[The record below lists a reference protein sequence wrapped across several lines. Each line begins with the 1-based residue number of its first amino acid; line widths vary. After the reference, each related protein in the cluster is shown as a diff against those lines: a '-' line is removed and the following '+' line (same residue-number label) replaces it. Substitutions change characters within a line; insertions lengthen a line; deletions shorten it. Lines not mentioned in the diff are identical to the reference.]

1 MLPTE
6 PKHIS
11 ELLHSNEDDM
21 IYEVRLIV
29 PGRKG
34 SYVMDHWFDGT
45 REEAELREL
54 KLMQMYV
61 HMHDKVRI
69 KVQPHIL
76 KRHGRRFQMDH
87 ESDREL

>member
-11 ELLHSNEDDM
+11 ELLNSNEDDM
-21 IYEVRLIV
+21 IYEVRLMLT
-29 PGRKG
+29 GRKG
-34 SYVMDHWFDGT
+34 LVLKDHWFDDT
-45 REEAELREL
+45 REEAEQREL
-54 KLMQMYV
+54 KLWQVYY
-61 HMHDKVRI
+61 HMHDQIRI